1 MSIKLAL
8 YTLLLAVSV
17 CIGLNCG
24 PHPSDVERITHTEQY
39 KAAERAHAAK
49 VNNQEAF
56 WR

>member
-1 MSIKLAL
+1 MSIKLTL
-8 YTLLLAVSV
+8 YALLLAVSV

-24 PHPSDVERITHTEQY
+24 PRPADVERITHAEQY
-39 KAAERAHAAK
+39 KTAERIHHAK